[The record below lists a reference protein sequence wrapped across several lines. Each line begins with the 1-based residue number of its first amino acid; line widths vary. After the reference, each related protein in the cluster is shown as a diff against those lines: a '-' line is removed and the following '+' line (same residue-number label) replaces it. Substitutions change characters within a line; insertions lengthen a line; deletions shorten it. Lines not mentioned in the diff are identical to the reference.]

1 MGPVVFVIIIG
12 MLGLLTGFLLHVV
25 TN

>member
-12 MLGLLTGFLLHVV
+12 MLGLLTAFILHIVI
-25 TN
+25 

>member
-12 MLGLLTGFLLHVV
+12 MLGLLTAFIAHVV
-25 TN
+25 T